1 MVLPLRLSGEALAHY
16 ELLDEME
23 KSNWEALTTALGRE
37 FGRAAEHARQD
48 YTLLCQRDGESLSE
62 FARRVGEVTEAAF
75 LSEDKSAGCVN
86 QEELKIEALTR
97 GVLPAARAELMRHDP
112 QTWTEA
118 LKIVRLETKI
128 KKVVTDANRARL
140 AVPRQGTQ
148 ADQAKSYNRASRS
161 GPQGTLHLLN
171 NLPNRPPKT
180 EDYYGL
186 LLQ

>member
-128 KKVVTDANRARL
+128 KKV
-140 AVPRQGTQ
+140 PRQGTQ